1 MSKPLARMLS
11 VSEAQNAIVAVF
23 KPVSIEVQPI
33 DHVLGRILAED
44 VISQYDLPHFS
55 SSTMDGFA
63 VSSRDIVS
71 ATPEKPVRLRVTQD
85 IPAGVIASRTVEPGC
100 AARIMTGAPIPSGA
114 DVIIPVE
121 DTNHFQAGTEIDEN
135 SEVEIYK
142 SLTTGSF
149 IRPIGLEIQKGQKI
163 LEKGRKIRPQ
173 DIGMLATLGI
183 EQVAVYRKPRIAI
196 ISSGDELLNPAVP
209 LTPGKIYDSNSHTIA
224 AQIHQHGWEVI
235 SLGIVKD
242 NPEELTERL
251 DSAVSHDVD
260 LIISTA
266 GVSVGAYDFVK
277 TVVEKK
283 GSLSFWRVNIRPGKP
298 VAFGNYQ
305 KIPFF
310 GLPGNPVSA
319 FVGFRIFVLPAV
331 RKLSGLAYFK
341 PVYFKARLLQ
351 PVESDGRESYL
362 RSIVHWENGE
372 FTARL
377 IENQASG
384 YLNSLVNANA
394 LLILPSGVKSLP
406 IDSQVDFWFLDNDD
420 LLTGG

>member
-1 MSKPLARMLS
+1 MLS

-23 KPVSIEVQPI
+23 KPVSIEIQPI
-33 DHVLGRILAED
+33 DHVLSRILAED
-44 VISQYDLPHFS
+44 VVSQFDLPHFS

-63 VSSRDIVS
+63 VRSHDIVNAS
-71 ATPEKPVRLRVTQD
+71 PEKPVKLRVTQD
-85 IPAGVIASRTVEPGC
+85 IPAGVVGSRPVDPGC
-100 AARIMTGAPIPSGA
+100 AARIMTGAPIPTGA
-114 DVIIPVE
+114 DVIVPVE
-121 DTNHFQAGTEIDEN
+121 DTNHFQSEFEIDEN

-142 SLTTGSF
+142 PFTAGSF

-163 LEKGRKIRPQ
+163 LDKGRKLRPQ

-183 EQVAVYRKPRIAI
+183 EQISVFRKPRIAI

-224 AQIHQHGWEVI
+224 AQIHQHGWDVI

-242 NPEELTERL
+242 DPEELAERL
-251 DSAVSHDVD
+251 DSAISKGVD

-277 TVVEKK
+277 NVVEKK
-283 GSLSFWRVNIRPGKP
+283 GTLSFWRVNIRPGKP
-298 VAFGNYQ
+298 VAFGSYQ
-305 KIPFF
+305 NIPFF

-331 RKLSGLAYFK
+331 RKLSGLSFWR
-341 PVYFKARLLQ
+341 PVYFKAKLLQ

-384 YLNSLVNANA
+384 YLNSLVRANA

-406 IDSQVDFWFLDNDD
+406 TDSQVDFWFLDNDD
-420 LLTGG
+420 VLTGG